1 MNQKIV
7 RNAIVFVHNPVS
19 CRNGSHVMH
28 GNHYAVVCQNDYG
41 NTFSGSIIVC
51 YITSKIKR
59 LDLPVNVLIQFYAGL
74 HNQPSVIKCGQLMTV
89 DRSDILDIVDHL
101 RSEDIIRFDTALR
114 VSLSLLGSPTAT
126 HKSK

>member
-7 RNAIVFVHNPVS
+7 RNAIVYVRNPIS
-19 CRNGSHVMH
+19 GKSAGHVIR

-74 HNQPSVIKCGQLMTV
+74 QNRPAVIKCSQLMTV
-89 DRSDILDIVDHL
+89 DRCDILQVVDHL
-101 RSEDIIRFDTALR
+101 RPEDITRLDTALR
-114 VSLSLLGSPTAT
+114 VSLSLPGLP
-126 HKSK
+126 